1 MLYSPFPGS
10 WLFLASVPSWAAFV
24 EGEIWAE
31 CAGGMQVFSLKTL
44 NVSHNS
50 SETELKKKKKKKKKM
65 HQLGYMEVLKMSDW
79 L

>member
-10 WLFLASVPSWAAFV
+10 WLFLASVPSWAAFGG
-24 EGEIWAE
+24 GEIWAE

-50 SETELKKKKKKKKKM
+50 PETEFKEKKKKM